1 MGGLSHSKTAGAY
14 VLWLPTYSPDLNP
27 VEQLWSKV
35 KSYLR
40 KVKPRTLDALYDS
53 LKVALNSVSVA
64 DIKAWFSMANYSLL

>member
-1 MGGLSHSKTAGAY
+1 IESAGAY

-40 KVKPRTLDALYDS
+40 KVKARTLDALYDA
-53 LKVALNSVSVA
+53 LKVALDSVSVA
-64 DIKAWFSMANYSLL
+64 DIKAWFNMANYSTL